1 MQPLPTRKTPLKDSE
16 ADVPGAAIPA
26 QAPGGIGL
34 EGAAT
39 ASAAHWGFGETP
51 EVFGTVGGSKLGKTA
66 ADGVQSVRRA
76 VTLLNVLSSFGR
88 TGASVAKISQLSTL
102 HKATAHRILCALLS
116 EGLVEQDSVSRN
128 YRLGARISVLNA
140 LMGQQFDL
148 RIVGQQVLDRLA
160 EATGDAI
167 YLGVRTHFDG
177 LCLDLREG
185 EHKIPLL
192 RLKANECWPL
202 GIGAFSIALIAFLA
216 DDEVDAIIE
225 RNSRYLGAQRDITPT
240 YIREQVEATRARK
253 YAASRNLGNLG
264 MGAVAVPVFDPHW
277 RPLASLCITTT
288 MDRLSDEREKEL
300 VNLLWDESRGM
311 TRNWCELG
319 GFSRPITWR
328 KGLATSI

>member
-1 MQPLPTRKTPLKDSE
+1 MVPLPTRTTAPEDGDTGTPVTGTPGE
-16 ADVPGAAIPA
+16 APSGK
-26 QAPGGIGL
+26 GM

-39 ASAAHWGFGETP
+39 GGAALWSFGEKP
-51 EVFGTVGGSKLGKTA
+51 ELFGTGSGYKPGKTA

-76 VTLLNVLSSFGR
+76 VTLLNVLGSYGR
-88 TGASVAKISQLSTL
+88 TGASVAKISQLSKL

-185 EHKIPLL
+185 DHKVPLL

-216 DDEVDAIIE
+216 DEEVDAIIE
-225 RNSRYLGAQRDITPT
+225 RNSRYLGAQQDITPT
-240 YIREQVEATRARK
+240 YIREQVGITRARG
-253 YAASRNLGNLG
+253 YASSRNLGNLG
-264 MGAVAVPVFDPHW
+264 MAAVAVPVFDPHW

-288 MDRLSDEREKEL
+288 MDRLSGEREKEL
-300 VNLLWDESRGM
+300 VNLLQAESKGI
-311 TRNWCELG
+311 TTKWCELG
-319 GFSRPITWR
+319 GFSREITWR